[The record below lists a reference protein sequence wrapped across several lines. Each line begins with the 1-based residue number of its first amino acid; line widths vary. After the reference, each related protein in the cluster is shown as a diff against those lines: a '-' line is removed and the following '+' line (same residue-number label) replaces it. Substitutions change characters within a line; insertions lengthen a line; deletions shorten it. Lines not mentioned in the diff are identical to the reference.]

1 MARPLPFNINAEK
14 TVLGAMLIDEVAL
27 SICVAE
33 LTEADFYALNK
44 RHQIIFNAMT
54 GLVKKYIPVDVQTVT
69 DELLNAKELDNIG
82 GVDYLMEL
90 TQSVVSLSN
99 MDFYVVILKDHRIL
113 RELITSI
120 DTIRKEYD
128 EEEIDDITNFITRA
142 DARIHE
148 VTQKRRISN
157 FQSAQEIAG
166 RVEAELKIVAKPGGL
181 TGIDTGYRKLNE
193 FTHGF
198 QKGEMVI
205 LAARPSVGK
214 TAMALNI
221 ALNAS
226 RHNNLPVAIFSLE
239 MPATALIKRLIAT
252 DSGVDLDQ
260 IIQGTQ
266 YLNSQAKAAI
276 HQAVRNVGS
285 ANLYI
290 DDSAGIKLIDII
302 AKSRQLKGR
311 IGDLGLIVVDYI
323 GLITTGERK
332 IENRQVEVSNISRQL
347 KELARELK
355 VPILVV
361 SQLSREV
368 DKRDNRRPMLSD
380 LRESG
385 SIEQDADVVLLMY
398 RSKYYEGFNT
408 TKRIG
413 TTNDRQKIEE
423 IAKKES
429 SMLTEIDKALDLVEL
444 RVAKNRNGRIGTIN
458 LLFFTS
464 YGRFETPSDD
474 FEKKLREIRVDHNIS
489 DIED

>member
-1 MARPLPFNINAEK
+1 MGRPLPFNINAEK
-14 TVLGAMLIDEVAL
+14 TVLGAMLIDEMAL
-27 SICVAE
+27 ANCIGE
-33 LTEADFYALNK
+33 LTEADFYGANK
-44 RHQIIFNAMT
+44 RHATIFASMAT
-54 GLVKKYIPVDVQTVT
+54 LVKKHIPVDVQTVT

-99 MDFYVVILKDHRIL
+99 MDFYVAILKDHRIL
-113 RELITSI
+113 RDLINSI
-120 DTIRKEYD
+120 DVIRKEYD
-128 EEEIDDITNFITRA
+128 EEEIDDITNFIARA
-142 DARIHE
+142 DSKIHE

-157 FQSAQEIAG
+157 FQSAADIAS
-166 RVEAELKIVAKPGGL
+166 RVEQELKIVARPGGL
-181 TGIDTGYRKLNE
+181 TGIDTGYSQLND

-221 ALNAS
+221 ALNAA
-226 RHNNLPVAIFSLE
+226 RRNNLPVAIFSLE
-239 MPATALIKRLIAT
+239 MPANALIKRLIAT
-252 DSGVDLDQ
+252 DAGIDLDQ
-260 IIQGTQ
+260 ILKGTQ
-266 YLNSQAKAAI
+266 FLNAKEKASIGQAIK
-276 HQAVRNVGS
+276 NVAS
-285 ANLYI
+285 SNLYI

-311 IGDLGLIVVDYI
+311 LGDLGLLVIDYI
-323 GLITTGERK
+323 GLITTGEKK

-398 RSKYYEGFNT
+398 RSKYYQGFNT
-408 TKRIG
+408 VKRVG
-413 TTNDRQKIEE
+413 GPGAKGKNDE
-423 IAKKES
+423 IAQKEESLLS
-429 SMLTEIDKALDLVEL
+429 SIDKALDLVEL
-444 RVAKNRNGRIGTIN
+444 RVAKNRNGRIGNIN

-464 YGRFETPSDD
+464 YGRFETPSKD
-474 FEKKLREIRVDHNIS
+474 FEDKLREIRADHNVS

>member
-1 MARPLPFNINAEK
+1 MARGLPFNINAEK
-14 TVLGAMLIDEVAL
+14 TVLGAMLIDEMAL
-27 SICVAE
+27 ATCVGD
-33 LTEADFYALNK
+33 LIDADFYGAEK
-44 RHQIIFNAMT
+44 RHQIIYQAIT
-54 GLVKKYIPVDVQTVT
+54 GLVKKHIPVDVQTVT
-69 DELLNAKELDNIG
+69 DELLNSKELDNVG

-99 MDFYVVILKDHRIL
+99 MDFYIRILKDHRIL
-113 RELITSI
+113 RELLSAI
-120 DTIRKEYD
+120 DTVRKEYD
-128 EEEIDDITNFITRA
+128 EEEIDDITNFIARA
-142 DARIHE
+142 DSKIHD

-157 FQSAQEIAG
+157 FVSAQEVANV
-166 RVEAELKIVAKPGGL
+166 VESELKIVAKPGGL
-181 TGIDTGYRKLNE
+181 TGLDVGYAKLND

-198 QKGEMVI
+198 QKGEMII

-221 ALNAS
+221 ALHAA
-226 RHNNLPVAIFSLE
+226 RRNNLPVAVFSLE
-239 MPATALIKRLIAT
+239 MPANALIKRLIAT
-252 DSGVDLDQ
+252 DAGVNLDQ
-260 IIQGTQ
+260 ILKGTQ
-266 YLNSQAKAAI
+266 FLNAKEKAAVG
-276 HQAVRNVGS
+276 QAIKNVGS

-290 DDSAGIKLIDII
+290 DDTAGIKLIDII

-311 IGDLGLIVVDYI
+311 LGDLGLIVVDYI
-323 GLITTGERK
+323 GLITTGEKK

-398 RSKYYEGFNT
+398 RSKYYQGFGAP
-408 TKRIG
+408 KRNAFG
-413 TTNDRQKIEE
+413 TDRKKGEDVSRKEE
-423 IAKKES
+423 ELLQGISE
-429 SMLTEIDKALDLVEL
+429 ALDLVEL
-444 RVAKNRNGRIGTIN
+444 RVAKNRNGRIGNIN

-464 YGRFETPSDD
+464 YGRFETPSED
-474 FEKKLREIRVDHNIS
+474 FEKKLNEIRYEHNVS